1 MRWWSGTAL
10 RLRRIDPVAADVV
23 LAVVIA
29 ALSLAQLARPPVTIG
44 PRPGDVLGGV
54 LVVVLCGLLAVRRFR
69 SRVVLVAVLAVTL
82 AYVLLGYPQ
91 TVLGLPLLVAVFT
104 VGSAHG
110 LRASAG
116 VLAAVVAVVVVAF
129 AVDPG
134 PVAVVDLVATVVTV
148 GGAWWVG
155 ATVRMRREQVAL
167 VEERAALLERARQ
180 DVADRAV
187 TQERLRI
194 ARELHDVVAHSM
206 SVVAVQ
212 SGMAEH
218 VLATQPE
225 RAGAALAAISESS
238 RSALTELR
246 RLLGVLRD
254 DDEPAGDLA
263 PALGVADLPALVERA
278 TAAGL
283 RTDLSIT
290 GDPATVPAGAGLTV
304 YRIVQEALTNVV
316 RHGGPGTSAGVS
328 VTCGSG
334 AVDLLIVDD
343 GAGTPAAA
351 AEGTGS
357 GLLGMRE
364 RVEVFDGEL
373 DAGPAEAGGWQ
384 VAARL
389 PLDPPG
395 ARASGPLAGRHPSG
409 AQVSGPGV
417 ERT

>member
-1 MRWWSGTAL
+1 M
-10 RLRRIDPVAADVV
+10 
-23 LAVVIA
+23 
-29 ALSLAQLARPPVTIG
+29 
-44 PRPGDVLGGV
+44 
-54 LVVVLCGLLAVRRFR
+54 
-69 SRVVLVAVLAVTL
+69 
-82 AYVLLGYPQ
+82 
-91 TVLGLPLLVAVFT
+91 
-104 VGSAHG
+104 
-110 LRASAG
+110 
-116 VLAAVVAVVVVAF
+116 
-129 AVDPG
+129 DPG
-134 PVAVVDLVATVVTV
+134 PVGVVDLLATVVTV

-180 DVADRAV
+180 DVAGRAV

-278 TAAGL
+278 AAAGL

-290 GDPATVPAGAGLTV
+290 GDAATIPAGAGLTA
-304 YRIVQEALTNVV
+304 YRIVQEALTNAV
-316 RHGGPGTSAGVS
+316 RHGGPGTSARVS
-328 VTCGSG
+328 VTCQSG

-373 DAGPAEAGGWQ
+373 DVGPAEGGGWR

-389 PLDPPG
+389 PLDPSG
-395 ARASGPLAGRHPSG
+395 ARAAGSAAERPPSGERAAGPAAERHPSG
-409 AQVSGPGV
+409 ARAAGPAA